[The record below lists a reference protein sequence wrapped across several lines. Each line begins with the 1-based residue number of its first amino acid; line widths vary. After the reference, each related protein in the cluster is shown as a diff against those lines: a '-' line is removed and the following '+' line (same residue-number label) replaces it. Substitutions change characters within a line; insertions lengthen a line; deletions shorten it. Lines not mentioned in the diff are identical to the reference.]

1 MIRCPCRI
9 EQAVANKGLYVPDFN
24 CDRDGNT
31 ACDEHKGAI
40 HCVRAGMVK

>member
-1 MIRCPCRI
+1 M
-9 EQAVANKGLYVPDFN
+9 EQAVANKGLFVPDFS